1 MSTASYPRS
10 RGLAISATFA
20 ALISV
25 SALVSIPITPITPVP
40 ITLQVLAIYL
50 TTTILGPVY
59 GALACII
66 YLMMGAANLPVFA
79 GGSSGVGVLLGPFGG
94 YLFSYP
100 IAAFVGGL
108 VSRTRSTSRRG
119 DMIRVSLSCLV
130 AIAIIYAMGVVWLS
144 VYFGYDLYK
153 GLLFGAVPFVPV
165 DALKAVVAVPIALRV
180 RWTRAFLP
188 IKLR

>member
-1 MSTASYPRS
+1 MVTYPRS

-59 GALACII
+59 GALACGI
-66 YLMMGAANLPVFA
+66 YLIIGAMGLPVYA
-79 GGSSGVGVLLGPFGG
+79 GAGSGVSVLLGPTGG

-100 IAAFVGGL
+100 IAAFLGGL
-108 VSRTRSTSRRG
+108 VSRRRSKSRKS
-119 DMIRVSLSCLV
+119 DMVRVSV
-130 AIAIIYAMGVVWLS
+130 ASAVALIVIYAMGVAWLGA
-144 VYFGYDLYK
+144 YLRIDLYK
-153 GLLFGAVPFVPV
+153 ALLLGAIPFIPV
-165 DALKAVVAVPIALRV
+165 DVAKAIVAIPIALRV
-180 RWTRAFLP
+180 RWTRVSLP
-188 IKLR
+188 VNSG